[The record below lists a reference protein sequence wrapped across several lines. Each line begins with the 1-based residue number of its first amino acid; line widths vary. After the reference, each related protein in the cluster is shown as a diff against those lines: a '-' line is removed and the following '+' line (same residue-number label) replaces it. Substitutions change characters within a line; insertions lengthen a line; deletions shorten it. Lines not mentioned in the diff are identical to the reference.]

1 MELKSETS
9 KALDK
14 WLGPET
20 WYTNHDLD
28 MRRFYDFVDRYATE
42 HGHLIDEVALS
53 EEIVRRL
60 EQKNNV
66 TEELKQIIQT
76 RISLAFDILDFLKG
90 TQR

>member
-1 MELKSETS
+1 MELQPETS

-28 MRRFYDFVDRYATE
+28 MGRFYDFVDRYAAE
-42 HGHLIDEVALS
+42 HGYVIDETALA

-60 EQKNNV
+60 KQKRNV
-66 TEELKQIIQT
+66 NEALEKIVET
-76 RISLAFDILDFLKG
+76 RLILAYNILDFLKR